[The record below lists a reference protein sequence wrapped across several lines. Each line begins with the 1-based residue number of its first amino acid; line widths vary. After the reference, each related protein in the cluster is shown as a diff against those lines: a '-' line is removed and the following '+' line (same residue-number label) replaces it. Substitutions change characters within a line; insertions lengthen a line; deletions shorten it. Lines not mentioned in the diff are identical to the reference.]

1 MHAFYSSF
9 LTHYPAET
17 NNFPYAFFLY
27 CDIFFFQKLS
37 AQPAVLIWIALV
49 ASKGFKVK
57 WDLLEPSQMK
67 EGGGQNRGTHL
78 HTVTRALL
86 SGTSSEAPLTESKE
100 MFFHLL
106 PITKNNP
113 KRE

>member
-67 EGGGQNRGTHL
+67 EGGGDR
-78 HTVTRALL
+78 
-86 SGTSSEAPLTESKE
+86 TEE
-100 MFFHLL
+100 HICIL
-106 PITKNNP
+106 
-113 KRE
+113 